1 MYADARHFTDVAL
14 TRARPNEWF
23 PEYTRP
29 LGAPVGPATKDA
41 SGMKWNR
48 EFAHASVSVDLN
60 DRTASKI
67 QWHAVG
73 AEFPAFTSKSK
84 YSAPTAA
91 ATAAAAAAAAMGV
104 DASSEAVSDISGDLP
119 AFFGTLDW
127 YRSLGPL
134 V

>member
-1 MYADARHFTDVAL
+1 
-14 TRARPNEWF
+14 
-23 PEYTRP
+23 
-29 LGAPVGPATKDA
+29 
-41 SGMKWNR
+41 MKWNR
-48 EFAHASVSVDLN
+48 EFAYASVSVDLN